1 LSEGEQDLVIVGG
14 GLVGGSLACALRG
27 MGLRVAVIEAAP
39 PRAPGHPGDD
49 ERVIAL
55 SWTSERILAG
65 IGLWPRLAPGAE
77 PIHAVEVSQ
86 RGGCGALRM
95 DRRDEGVDAL
105 GQVVPARLIG
115 EAIQDRLSGVA
126 EVCVRAPARVV
137 DLRVTP
143 QWVEVQVAE
152 GGLGERLRTR
162 LLVAADGGDSSVRR
176 LLGIGLR
183 ERPYGQDAL
192 IATLTPDR
200 PQPGVAFERFT
211 ESGPLALL
219 PMTEARWSLV
229 WSVPQDR
236 TAGLLALS
244 DEAFLARIQGYFG
257 WRLGR
262 LARTSPR
269 RAFPLVQ
276 RLASEAT
283 RPRVVL
289 IGNAA
294 HTLHPVAGQGLNLGL
309 RDVAALA
316 EVLVAARRVG
326 DDLGGTAA
334 LAAYRDW
341 RRRDQAEVAATTDLL
356 ARLFVGGWPP
366 LRAARDLG
374 LLGIELVP
382 GLRHLLARR
391 FMGRAGRQTRLARG
405 LPLETL
411 DG

>member
-1 LSEGEQDLVIVGG
+1 
-14 GLVGGSLACALRG
+14 
-27 MGLRVAVIEAAP
+27 M
-39 PRAPGHPGDD
+39 
-49 ERVIAL
+49 
-55 SWTSERILAG
+55 
-65 IGLWPRLAPGAE
+65 
-77 PIHAVEVSQ
+77 
-86 RGGCGALRM
+86 
-95 DRRDEGVDAL
+95 
-105 GQVVPARLIG
+105 
-115 EAIQDRLSGVA
+115 
-126 EVCVRAPARVV
+126 
-137 DLRVTP
+137 TP

-152 GGLGERLRTR
+152 GGVSERLRTR

-219 PMTEARWSLV
+219 PMTEGRWSLV

-316 EVLVAARRVG
+316 EVLVAARRAG
-326 DDLGGTAA
+326 DDVGGTAA

-382 GLRHLLARR
+382 GLRHQLARR